1 MRLAAA
7 VSASTTPTRRP
18 GVWIVNEVTPTYVTR
33 PLTMPVASALA
44 VAGRQAARIA
54 VLASSPASSRGR
66 GPRDTTARRGRWA
79 RARVEVAGE
88 GVGGGGGGRAGR
100 VGHGLRAEG
109 WAGAGREAGQ
119 RQSSERAFGGRLPG
133 RAPREGYRRPP
144 ADPAR

>member
-79 RARVEVAGE
+79 RAR
-88 GVGGGGGGRAGR
+88 R
-100 VGHGLRAEG
+100 VGQGLRAEG

>member
-54 VLASSPASSRGR
+54 VLASSPASRRGR
-66 GPRDTTARRGRWA
+66 GARDTTARRGRRA
-79 RARVEVAGE
+79 RARVKVAGE
-88 GVGGGGGGRAGR
+88 GVGAQGEWDMGSGQR
-100 VGHGLRAEG
+100 G

-119 RQSSERAFGGRLPG
+119 RQSCERAFGGRLPG
-133 RAPREGYRRPP
+133 RAPREGY
-144 ADPAR
+144 

>member
-79 RARVEVAGE
+79 RARVEVAG
-88 GVGGGGGGRAGR
+88 GGRAGR
-100 VGHGLRAEG
+100 VGQGLRAEG